1 MKNSKQKTLRHG
13 SAVFTDKHCLYRIA
27 VVRYVDSLFY
37 EPGDALAVPPPR
49 PPPPVPQPMLFAHR
63 SGAVRYRKEHFP
75 PLSALPFRPSYR
87 CRDSSETQ
95 GAAEALCDIGQEIAG
110 NASSG
115 LPA

>member
-1 MKNSKQKTLRHG
+1 MKNSKQKTFRHG

-37 EPGDALAVPPPR
+37 L
-49 PPPPVPQPMLFAHR
+49 PVPQPMLLAHR

-75 PLSALPFRPSYR
+75 PLFALPFRPPYR